1 MDLTSLVASLD
12 SVVLEHVGDWIFERR
27 SQATPWWNACVP
39 DALAAQERLRIPD
52 VFPFLEVFL
61 PIAERVWLATSA
73 PPASSELWTQT
84 GIDGRE
90 IHLEAVAA
98 RVGDSAALVITR
110 NDRTFAQ
117 HQLLLQRARELR
129 LTYGAL
135 MREVQ
140 GKDILLH
147 TIIHDLTA
155 PLHSVVG
162 ALSLLREM
170 ALPPAALRWTD
181 IATQAAARQRELI
194 RDILNVFV
202 AEQGARDS
210 EPGQV
215 DLAQAL
221 DRAVSEREPV
231 ARQRRVEIVIRLTAR
246 AQVLADETR
255 LIRVLTNLLDNAIRY
270 SPSGAVVRVTTDT
283 ADRWVQIV
291 VEDSGPGVSPDTLP
305 RLFQKLVRDPR
316 SGGTGLG
323 LYFCRITVEQ
333 WGGGIGYEPRP
344 EGGAKFWV
352 RLRTPVADPDQPART
367 LGHGETTLA
376 R

>member
-12 SVVLEHVGDWIFERR
+12 SVVLERVGDGIFERR

-39 DALAAQERLRIPD
+39 DDQVHNRLVVSD
-52 VFPFLEVFL
+52 LFPFLEVFI
-61 PIAERVWLATSA
+61 PIAERVWRSSSA
-73 PPASSELWTQT
+73 RPASSELWTQT
-84 GIDGRE
+84 GMDGGE
-90 IHLEAVAA
+90 FHLEAVAA
-98 RVGDSAALVITR
+98 RVGDAAALVITR
-110 NDRTFAQ
+110 NDRTFEQ

-129 LTYGAL
+129 LTYSAL
-135 MREVQ
+135 MREIQ

-147 TIIHDLTA
+147 TIVHDLTA
-155 PLHSVVG
+155 PLHSIVG

-170 ALPPAALRWTD
+170 DLPAAAVRWTE

-194 RDILNVFV
+194 RDILYVFV
-202 AEQGARDS
+202 AEHGAGGGESDR
-210 EPGQV
+210 V
-215 DLAQAL
+215 DLARAV

-231 ARQRRVEIVIRLTAR
+231 AHQRQVELVTCSTVSTA
-246 AQVLADETR
+246 VVADETR

-270 SPSGAVVRVTTDT
+270 SPSGAVVRVTTDSE
-283 ADRWVQIV
+283 DGWVRV
-291 VEDSGPGVSPDTLP
+291 AVEDRGPGVSSDALP

-333 WGGGIGYEPRP
+333 WGGGIGYEPRSD
-344 EGGAKFWV
+344 GGAKFWV
-352 RLRTPVADPDQPART
+352 RLRAPDHNRPTTRS
-367 LGHGETTLA
+367 LGHGEAAVA